1 MFFIKKFILKQIFDI
16 KTYGIRELFRKF
28 YLLLKYIVMIPLYI
42 NAILLC
48 ALIRLISPWLI
59 IRILKLPAGNF
70 GDFITI
76 TSVFYCK
83 KKLNIDQPKKKY
95 LDLVYIPFHNK
106 TYNKQL
112 EKMFK
117 RKLNFLSGYWQ

>member
-95 LDLVYIPFHNK
+95 LTAQNI
-106 TYNKQL
+106 
-112 EKMFK
+112 
-117 RKLNFLSGYWQ
+117 

>member
-16 KTYGIRELFRKF
+16 KTYGTRELFRKF
-28 YLLLKYIVMIPLYI
+28 YLLLKLIVMIPIYI

-70 GDFITI
+70 GDFISN
-76 TSVFYCK
+76 TSIFYCK
-83 KKLNIDQPKKKY
+83 KKLKIDQPKKKH
-95 LDLVYIPFHNK
+95 LDLVYIPFLLPRYGN
-106 TYNKQL
+106 YQ
-112 EKMFK
+112 
-117 RKLNFLSGYWQ
+117 